1 MLHMEL
7 ADFLICVIKGSIL
20 NLKFNLQLP
29 TKPTTCP
36 YTVMTG
42 LFSRII
48 EQVPC

>member
-7 ADFLICVIKGSIL
+7 VDFLICAIKDFIF

-36 YTVMTG
+36 YTVMTR

-48 EQVPC
+48 KQVPC